1 MKPRKVGDTGYP
13 ITATLYTNGVVRDL
27 TGSSVVLY
35 MRNRAT
41 RINKI
46 AAAAVTIVTP
56 TAGTVS
62 YQPSALDVDT
72 EGLYDL
78 EWRETT
84 LAGKT
89 NHYPSDGFE
98 PLVLEAPLG

>member
-1 MKPRKVGDTGYP
+1 MKPRKVNDTGYP
-13 ITATLYTNGVVRDL
+13 ITATLYTNGVARDL
-27 TGSSVVLY
+27 TGSTVVLY
-35 MRNRAT
+35 MRNRNG

-46 AAAAVTIVTP
+46 AGAAVTVVTP

-62 YQPSALDVDT
+62 YQPSAGDVDT
-72 EGLYDL
+72 EGVYDL

-89 NHYPSDGFE
+89 NHFPSSGYE
-98 PLVLEAPLG
+98 PLVLEPPLG